1 MRPIFRGFYINWFG
15 IGPLHYIS
23 SCSDFGFEFSVWLLV
38 DSPNRRVGESAIEC
52 LKEKHPESESRQLS
66 DSASQGVGHSR
77 LTDFGSRYGESG
89 SRY

>member
-23 SCSDFGFEFSVWLLV
+23 SCSDFGFEFSAWLLV
-38 DSPNRRVGESAIEC
+38 DSPTRLVGESAIEC
-52 LKEKHPESESRQLS
+52 LKEKHPESESRRLS
-66 DSASQGVGHSR
+66 DSAIQRVGDSPTHR
-77 LTDFGSRYGESG
+77 LGSRNGESG